1 MTAQR
6 KNLDSADVLK
16 FILSILIVATH
27 TSLLD
32 GYITPVARLAVPAFF
47 MISGY
52 FFFSR
57 INTCSS
63 RAEQKLYLKKSI
75 RHNLLL
81 YLFWFVVLIPLTL
94 YVRGYHTMG
103 VLGGL
108 WHLVRDFCFGSTFQ
122 SSWYITAL
130 ITGFTIVL
138 FLSYR
143 LPQSALVII
152 GVICYIPSLLSSNYE
167 FLISSSETLTA
178 LSDSLSQVFL
188 LPCRNFSVGI
198 LYIAIGKYLAEKSYE
213 GKTKR
218 YTITFLLAFSA
229 LIAEY
234 LLLRHSGVKIEDSDC
249 YIALPFAA
257 YYLCKVFLTLDISC
271 KFSQILRKIST
282 VSYCAHMAVFM
293 VVGKMFKIFSI
304 PDWRNVLVFTLTLL
318 LTWAV
323 GLIIFKLEKIRI
335 FSFLKYSH

>member
-1 MTAQR
+1 MTSQR

-52 FFFSR
+52 FFFGK
-57 INTCSS
+57 INTCRS
-63 RAEQKLYLKKSI
+63 RTEQKLYLKKSI
-75 RHNLLL
+75 KHNLML
-81 YLFWFVVLIPLTL
+81 YLFWFVVLLPLTL

-103 VLGGL
+103 VFGGL

-122 SSWYITAL
+122 SSWYIIAL
-130 ITGFTIVL
+130 IIGFTLVL

-152 GVICYIPSLLSSNYE
+152 GIICYIPSLLSSNYE
-167 FLISSSETLTA
+167 FLLSYSETLTA
-178 LSDSLSQVFL
+178 ISESLSQVFL
-188 LPCRNFSVGI
+188 LPCRNFSISI
-198 LYIAIGKYLAEKSYE
+198 LYIAIGKYLVEKNYE

-218 YTITFLLAFSA
+218 YTITFLFAFAA

-249 YIALPFAA
+249 YIALPFAS

-293 VVGKMFKIFSI
+293 VVGKVFKLVGVS
-304 PDWRNVLVFTLTLL
+304 DWRNVLIFTLTLL

-323 GLIIFKLEKIRI
+323 GMTIFKLEKFRI
-335 FSFLKYSH
+335 FKFLRYSH

>member
-1 MTAQR
+1 
-6 KNLDSADVLK
+6 
-16 FILSILIVATH
+16 
-27 TSLLD
+27 
-32 GYITPVARLAVPAFF
+32 
-47 MISGY
+47 
-52 FFFSR
+52 
-57 INTCSS
+57 
-63 RAEQKLYLKKSI
+63 
-75 RHNLLL
+75 
-81 YLFWFVVLIPLTL
+81 
-94 YVRGYHTMG
+94 MG
-103 VLGGL
+103 VFSGL
-108 WHLVRDFCFGSTFQ
+108 WHLLRDFCFGSTFQ

-152 GVICYIPSLLSSNYE
+152 GVIFYIPSLLSSNYE

-178 LSDSLSQVFL
+178 LSNSLSQVFL
-188 LPCRNFSVGI
+188 LPCRNFSVAI
-198 LYIAIGKYLAEKSYE
+198 LYIAIGKYLVEKNYE
-213 GKTKR
+213 GKTKK
-218 YTITFLLAFSA
+218 YTITFLLAFAA

-271 KFSQILRKIST
+271 KFSQTLRKIST

-293 VVGKMFKIFSI
+293 VVGKMFKIFGI
-304 PDWRNVLVFTLTLL
+304 PDWRNVFVFTLTLL

-323 GLIIFKLEKIRI
+323 GMIIFKLEKIRI
-335 FSFLKYSH
+335 FRFLKYSH